1 MGVYPGIPV
10 IRFMA
15 SPTWE
20 HNPVLVSGSKRS
32 HSSCYTNP
40 AVTVAQAKSALD
52 LVRPSVGQAGQS
64 DYNRPS
70 VLSRIHTP
78 GFDSALDWER
88 SACAC
93 AE

>member
-20 HNPVLVSGSKRS
+20 HNTVLVSGSRRG
-32 HSSCYTNP
+32 HSSCYANP
-40 AVTVAQAKSALD
+40 AVTVAQAESALD

-64 DYNRPS
+64 DYNLPS
-70 VLSRIHTP
+70 FLFRIHARCV
-78 GFDSALDWER
+78 GSALDWEG
-88 SACAC
+88 SAYACA
-93 AE
+93 